1 MLARVRRVCTSLAT
15 ALLLAGGAATAGAH
29 ATPTASSID
38 DATGPGTYL
47 VVLTDP
53 PAASYAGDDPLFA
66 ATRPRAGERFDR
78 TRPAV
83 AAYAAHLRDHQD
95 RVLDALGDVTVLYR
109 FTTALNGFAADLT
122 GRQVKALRAMDD
134 VSLVERSTVHR
145 LDTVESPDFLGLDEA
160 WAATGGPDGAG
171 RGMVVGV
178 VDSGLWP
185 ENPSFTGLPLKH
197 KGRVPGLDGFRGG
210 CAAGDQWVERNCTD
224 KVVSA
229 RYFVKGF
236 GATNLAASEYLSPR
250 DGTGH
255 GTHTAAIAAGN
266 DGVRA
271 HVDGQSFGAVSG
283 MAPSARIAV
292 YKACWTAPEP
302 DDDGCSTADA
312 VAAVDRAVA
321 DGVDVLNYSISGAG
335 SSPTGTVARAFLHAS
350 AAGVFVATSAG
361 NDGPAAGS
369 VAHAS
374 PWVTTVGASTHNSFQ
389 GAVVVGDGSQYV
401 GAMVADADVPR
412 AALVLA
418 EDAAATGAAPA
429 EARRCE
435 DGALAADKVLG
446 KIVVCDRGT
455 IARVEK
461 SAAVARAGGAAMVL
475 ANVTPDS
482 VDADFHSV
490 PTVHVDVAAAEA
502 VRRYVRDAER
512 PTASFEHTASDATP
526 VPQVA
531 GFSSR
536 GPVTAAGG
544 DLLKPDLTAPG
555 VSVLAAVA
563 PASNFGRMWDLYS
576 GTSMSAAHVAGIAA
590 FVRGERPAWSPAAVK
605 SALATTAV
613 DLEGVSGPA
622 AEGSGQV
629 DAASVLDPG
638 VVFDVTPEEYFAFL
652 HGRRPASTLNVPSIA
667 LGDLTGTARVV
678 RRVTNVSG
686 SVETF
691 SARTTGLDGVD
702 VTVRP
707 QVLQLGPGETGRFA
721 VRFRSRAGAPLGE
734 ATRGHIVWTGLRHQ
748 ARMPV
753 VVRPSAVAAPAEVS
767 GSGGDGTLSLEG
779 VAGTDGTLGL
789 SVAGLART
797 VPIGLTLE
805 PGLFDPTDPT
815 ADIDTARIPTTVPAG
830 TEVVRFDLAG
840 RDTDDIDLYLFR
852 DGGLVA
858 SSTSRSADETLTL
871 VEPEP
876 GDYALH
882 VHSVS
887 AANGSTTTAQLYTW
901 LVRPGDA
908 GTVALPQQVEVTA
921 GERFAVELSWT
932 GLDPTARWF
941 GAVRYAGSDERTFVT
956 VN

>member
-1 MLARVRRVCTSLAT
+1 MT
-15 ALLLAGGAATAGAH
+15 GGIPTGAH
-29 ATPTASSID
+29 ASVTAPVD

-47 VVLTDP
+47 VLLTDP
-53 PAASYAGDDPLFA
+53 PAASYAGGDARFP
-66 ATRPRAGERFDR
+66 ATRPRPGERFDR

-95 RVLDALGDVTVLYR
+95 RVLAALGDPEVLYR
-109 FTTALNGFAADLT
+109 YTTALNGFSAELT
-122 GRQVKALRAMDD
+122 GRQVKELRATDG
-134 VSLVERSTVHR
+134 VTLVERSTVQS

-171 RGMVVGV
+171 RRTVIGV
-178 VDSGLWP
+178 VDSGIWP
-185 ENPSFTGLPLKH
+185 ENPSFTGLPVESPA
-197 KGRVPGLDGFRGG
+197 RVPGLDGFRGG
-210 CAAGDQWVERNCTD
+210 CAVGDQWDERDCTN

-236 GATNLAASEYLSPR
+236 GTGNLAASEYLSPR

-266 DGVRA
+266 YAVRA
-271 HVDGQSFGAVSG
+271 RVDGQDFGPASG

-292 YKACWTAPEP
+292 YKACWTAPDP

-321 DGVDVLNYSISGAG
+321 DGVDVLNYSISAADG
-335 SSPTGTVARAFLHAS
+335 SPTAAVERAFLHAS
-350 AAGVFVATSAG
+350 AAGVFVAVSAG
-361 NDGPAAGS
+361 NDGPAAGG

-374 PWVTTVGASTHNSFQ
+374 PWVTTVGASSHHSLQ
-389 GAVVVGDGSQYV
+389 GAVVLGDGQEYV
-401 GAMVADADVPR
+401 GAMVADAGVDD
-412 AALVLA
+412 AELVLA
-418 EDAAATGAAPA
+418 EDAVAPGAAPT
-429 EARRCE
+429 EARLCR
-435 DGALAADKVLG
+435 DGALAPDKVAD

-490 PTVHVDVAAAEA
+490 PTVHVDVAAAESI
-502 VRRYVRDAER
+502 RRYAREADR
-512 PTASFEHTASDATP
+512 PTASLDHSASDRTP

-536 GPVTAAGG
+536 GPATAVDG
-544 DLLKPDLTAPG
+544 DLVKPDLTAPG
-555 VSVLAAVA
+555 VSVLSAVA
-563 PASNFGRMWDLYS
+563 PPFNYGRMWDLYS

-590 FVRGERPAWSPAAVK
+590 FVRGERPTWSPAAVK
-605 SALATTAV
+605 SALSTTAL

-622 AEGSGQV
+622 AEGAGQV

-638 VVFDVTPEEYFAFL
+638 LVFDAAPGEFFAFL
-652 HGRRPASTLNVPSIA
+652 RGRRPASNLNLPSIA
-667 LGDLTGTARVV
+667 IGDLTGTARVV

-691 SARTTGLDGVD
+691 SARVTGMDGVD

-707 QVLQLGPGETGRFA
+707 QALQLGPGETGRFA
-721 VRFRSRAGAPLGE
+721 VHVRPRPEAPVDT
-734 ATRGHIVWTGLRHQ
+734 ASRGHIVWTGLRHQ

-753 VVRPSAVAAPAEVS
+753 VVRLSAVAAPTEVV
-767 GSGGDGTLSLEG
+767 GSGATGTVTVEG

-789 SVAGLART
+789 QAAGLAGT
-797 VPIGLTLE
+797 TPLGLTLE
-805 PGLFDPTDPT
+805 PGAFDPADPT
-815 ADIDTARIPTTVPAG
+815 TDLDTARFPTNVPAG
-830 TEVVRFDLAG
+830 TDVARFALEG
-840 RDTDDIDLYLFR
+840 RDTDDIDLYLYR
-852 DGGLVA
+852 DGELVA
-858 SSTSRSADETLTL
+858 SGTSPGADETLTV

-876 GDYALH
+876 GDYALY

-901 LVRPGDA
+901 LVRPDDA
-908 GTVALPQQVEVTA
+908 GNLTLPPEVAVAA
-921 GERFAVELSWT
+921 GEPFAVDLSWA